1 MANQYE
7 TLVKIGI
14 DSKVIQ
20 DSIANADRLTA
31 EINKLRQ
38 AQKESGVQD
47 AETTARIKA
56 LTQERSRDLRVIQ
69 QANALASETVKG
81 QEVLKAQL
89 SLLTVQY
96 NNLTTE
102 EQRYTDA
109 GQKMRRQI
117 RALSDELK
125 ANESA
130 VGNNARNVG
139 NYTESIKEALVSIT
153 GAVPGLSGFKNGL
166 DGVTHGFK
174 AAGGG
179 VKGFGAALMTL
190 GLPLIIAG
198 VSALVGVLK
207 SFKPVADAVEEAVTA
222 VKAAFGALISGGSIM
237 EAVKQ
242 SRALLETMRDLEDT
256 QKAFEISA
264 QRYGN
269 QIAKLIV
276 SSKDRTKTDKER
288 LAIVAEANKLEEEY
302 FNASVNR
309 INTSLA
315 AQEAEFMRKNKISKE
330 ELRMLAEGTSAEAL
344 ALRAR
349 IESGRKGT
357 EYSEEELE
365 SIQSLINER
374 AKLEGESLVLQEK
387 LANRTNQLQ
396 EEMEKERQAM
406 ADKVREATE
415 KANEERQKEA
425 EKKAAIAA
433 KEIED
438 AQKQAEALRV
448 IAEEFMRSRMSD
460 TDRQMWEIEERTA
473 QLKKAGVDE
482 VEITKWKNEEV
493 AKIEA
498 AAKAEQMAKD
508 SEAFNNKIELLG
520 LQEQLEIQAAEASIT
535 GERELANEKA
545 RIAIDYLEQ
554 RMAAMKGLAML
565 DKQLTD
571 EEIANLKLVEG
582 EIARIQEQLANPDNA
597 TFAGAVG
604 MSDEDFEAMQAGLSM
619 ATETLGVIQSAL
631 ALDAENR
638 MQDIDN
644 RSNAEIEAIKKSGLS
659 EEEKSAK
666 IKALEQKAAKD
677 KYKIELE
684 QFKNAKAISII
695 MAVISTAQAVIAA
708 FTAGSSLGPAGV
720 VAGPVMAGVAGALGA
735 VQIGMIAAQQ
745 PPSPPAFASGGY
757 VSGAGS
763 GTSDSIPAMLSNGE
777 SVNNAETT
785 RRFAPILSA
794 MNAAGGG
801 VDWYRGEGFASGGL
815 VRKFAAGGI
824 AVSSSAQIRDNEQ
837 MAMMAAT
844 MSMSQ
849 PVLVI
854 EEFQNVQGR
863 QVRTEQNLQL

>member
-102 EQRYTDA
+102 EQRNTDA
-109 GQKMRRQI
+109 GQKMRSQI

-139 NYTESIKEALVSIT
+139 NYTDSIKEALVSIT

-166 DGVTHGFK
+166 DGVTNGFK

-242 SRALLETMRDLEDT
+242 SRAMLEVMRDLEDS
-256 QKAFEISA
+256 QKAFAISA
-264 QRYGN
+264 QKYSN
-269 QIAKLIV
+269 EIAKLIV
-276 SSKDRTKTDKER
+276 ASKDRTKTDQER
-288 LAIVAEANKLEEEY
+288 LAIVSKANKLEEEY
-302 FNASVNR
+302 FAASAER
-309 INTSLA
+309 IDKELSAREN
-315 AQEAEFMRKNKISKE
+315 EFIRKNKITQA
-330 ELRMLAEGTSAEAL
+330 ELQLLAEGTSKQAL

-349 IESGRKGT
+349 LEKGA
-357 EYSEEELE
+357 EYNEDELG
-365 SIQSLINER
+365 QLQDLLAER

-460 TDRQMWEIEERTA
+460 TDRQMLEIEERTA
-473 QLKKAGVDE
+473 QLRKAGVDE

-508 SEAFNNKIELLG
+508 AEAFTKQIELLG
-520 LQEQLEIQAAEASIT
+520 LQEQLEVQAAETSIKN
-535 GERELANEKA
+535 EKELADAKA
-545 RIAIDYLEQ
+545 KITLDYLAQ
-554 RMAAMKGLAML
+554 KLAIMQKMAML
-565 DKQLTD
+565 DGIATE

-582 EIARIQEQLANPDNA
+582 EIKRITEGLGNPEVKPATLGQMLGLTETDIQDIQLAMEVVNGLLA
-597 TFAGAVG
+597 T
-604 MSDEDFEAMQAGLSM
+604 AMAATQA
-619 ATETLGVIQSAL
+619 SA
-631 ALDAENR
+631 
-638 MQDIDN
+638 DN
-644 RSNAEIEAIKKSGLS
+644 RLAQIDAQSNAEIQAINNSTLS
-659 EEEKSAK
+659 EEQKATK
-666 IKALEQKAAKD
+666 IKAIEQKAAKD

-684 QFKNAKAISII
+684 QFKI
-695 MAVISTAQAVIAA
+695 AQALQIAMA
-708 FTAGSSLGPAGV
+708 IANTATAVMAQLSNPTPYAGFVLAALAGV
-720 VAGPVMAGVAGALGA
+720 TGAA
-735 VQIGMIAAQQ
+735 QIAMIASQQ
-745 PPSPPAFASGGY
+745 PPPPPAFASGGF

>member
-69 QANALASETVKG
+69 QANTLASETVKG

-166 DGVTHGFK
+166 DGVTNGFK

-242 SRALLETMRDLEDT
+242 SRAMLEVMRDLEDS
-256 QKAFEISA
+256 QKAFAISA
-264 QRYGN
+264 QKYSN
-269 QIAKLIV
+269 EIAKLIV
-276 SSKDRTKTDKER
+276 ASKDRTKTDQER
-288 LAIVAEANKLEEEY
+288 LAIVAKANKLEEEY
-302 FNASVNR
+302 FAASAER
-309 INTSLA
+309 IDKELSAREN
-315 AQEAEFMRKNKISKE
+315 EFIRKNKITQA
-330 ELRMLAEGTSAEAL
+330 ELQLLAEGTSKQAL

-349 IESGRKGT
+349 LEKGA
-357 EYSEEELE
+357 EYSEDELG
-365 SIQSLINER
+365 QLQDLLAER
-374 AKLEGESLVLQEK
+374 AKIEGESLVLQEK

-406 ADKVREATE
+406 ADKVMEATE

-460 TDRQMWEIEERTA
+460 TDRQMLEIEERTA
-473 QLKKAGVDE
+473 QLRKAGVDE

-508 SEAFNNKIELLG
+508 AEAFNNKIELLG
-520 LQEQLEIQAAEASIT
+520 LQEQLEIQAAEASIA
-535 GERELANEKA
+535 GEQELANEKA
-545 RIAIDYLEQ
+545 RIAVDYLQQ
-554 RMAAMKGLAML
+554 RMAAMKSIAML

-582 EIARIQEQLANPDNA
+582 EIAKIQEILANPDQP
-597 TFAGAVG
+597 TFAQSIGLTEEEFEGIQTGVQVASEALGAIQ
-604 MSDEDFEAMQAGLSM
+604 EA
-619 ATETLGVIQSAL
+619 VSAS
-631 ALDAENR
+631 AENR
-638 MQDIDN
+638 I
-644 RSNAEIEAIKKSGLS
+644 AEIDQRTQAEIDAINKSTLS
-659 EEEKSAK
+659 EEQKAAK

-684 QFKNAKAISII
+684 NFKTTKALNIVMAI
-695 MAVISTAQAVIAA
+695 MSTAQSVMQALSSSPPPASYILAA
-708 FTAGSSLGPAGV
+708 
-720 VAGPVMAGVAGALGA
+720 VAGALGG
-735 VQIGMIAAQQ
+735 VQIGMIASQQ
-745 PPSPPAFASGGY
+745 PPPPPAFASGGY